1 MNRLQAMRVFTRVA
15 RLGGFAA
22 AARELQLSTTAVSRQ
37 VSLLE
42 EHLGVRLLQRTTRR
56 LSITDAG
63 AACLDRCERILADIQ
78 EMEEALS
85 EGQRNPRG
93 RLRISAGVS
102 FAQEQLSALMPAF
115 VEHYPDLEVELFLTD
130 RHLDLVGE
138 GIDVAVRIGRLS
150 DSSLFARRIAPV
162 RHAVCASP
170 DYIARYGA
178 VATPSQL
185 SEHMCIIDTNL
196 PRSWC
201 FEGPGG
207 LETVIAEGRY
217 RVNSAHGSC
226 DAALAGLGLAYLP
239 TFVAGAHIARGDLV
253 PQLPGYQT
261 GEAAMY
267 AVYPENRYL
276 SAGVRAFID
285 MLAERFD
292 GEPPWDC
299 WREKS

>member
-1 MNRLQAMRVFTRVA
+1 MRVFTRVA

-42 EHLGVRLLQRTTRR
+42 EHLGARLLQRTTRR

-63 AACLDRCERILADIQ
+63 AACLERCERILADVQ

-102 FAQEQLSALMPAF
+102 FAQEQLGTVIPAF
-115 VEHYPDLEVELFLTD
+115 VERYPELEVELFLTD
-130 RHLDLVGE
+130 RFLDLVGE
-138 GIDVAVRIGRLS
+138 GIDVAVRIGRLR
-150 DSSLFARRIAPV
+150 DSSLFARRIAPS

-170 DYIARYGA
+170 DYVARHGA

-185 SEHMCIIDTNL
+185 SEHMCIIDTNQS
-196 PRSWC
+196 RAWW
-201 FEGPGG
+201 FEGPEGV
-207 LETVIAEGRY
+207 ETFVAEGRY
-217 RVNSAHGSC
+217 RVNSGHGAR

-239 TFVAGAHIARGDLV
+239 TFVAGDFISRGELL
-253 PQLPGYQT
+253 PQMPGYRAS
-261 GEAAMY
+261 EVAIY

-285 MLAERFD
+285 MLVERFE
-292 GEPPWDC
+292 GEPPWDD
-299 WREKS
+299 WLTRSGRDIEE